1 MILTF
6 FLIPGLCKVRPNNH
20 PIYHR
25 ILMPFTGNNQLL
37 GSPVNR
43 IRLTGEWASR
53 SLAIDPKLTVTER
66 LREDVGYLLFRVVMA
81 SIDIIFYYTRLR
93 QWVSLLFGRNTRSF
107 EDELERTMRG
117 FAKDNFGVEIT
128 EAAFEG

>member
-1 MILTF
+1 
-6 FLIPGLCKVRPNNH
+6 
-20 PIYHR
+20 
-25 ILMPFTGNNQLL
+25 MPLTGNNQLL

-53 SLAIDPKLTVTER
+53 SLAIDPKLAVTER

-93 QWVSLLFGRNTRSF
+93 QWVSLLFGWNTRSF